1 MSDRLESYR
10 RKRDFRKTAE
20 PAPAER
26 PRRKQPKAGRG
37 KPAAQAG
44 GALRFVVHRHEAR
57 RLHYDLR
64 LEAEGVLLSWAVPKG
79 FSYDPADKRLAVHTE
94 DHPLEYEHFEGVIP
108 KGEYGAGTMTIWDHG
123 VYRSLKLSAPVEA
136 VRRGELKLLMRGR
149 RLRGEWHLVRMRR
162 QDSREDQ
169 WLLFKARDRYART
182 GGESE
187 LVPQVDLSRAPEA
200 PFPEGLKAM
209 LPRKGTRPFSD
220 PGWLFEA
227 AFSGRRLLAEKQ
239 GDEVRFRGPDG
250 KPVEAQAGRVIEE
263 LARLRAENAV
273 LDGTLVALDP
283 GGRPSLEALRA
294 DAGERLFY
302 YACDLLYMEDWDL
315 RSLPLLD
322 RKAALS
328 AILPRAADASSRPG
342 LHGGPGASGAVQY
355 LDHVRADGETLA
367 ATVAAAGLETVWA
380 RKADA
385 PYRAGSSSD
394 WREIRVSPKA
404 ANLKLSFAEALAGSA
419 PGRGGARGGLKG
431 RLGAAN
437 LRGIK
442 LTHLD
447 KVFWP
452 GEGYT
457 KAELIGYYD
466 QVAELLLPH
475 LAERPVH
482 MLRYPDGINGKSFY
496 QRQAPEYLPEWIETI
511 PIQDEEEGG
520 PPVPH
525 IICNHRAALLYVINL
540 GSIDLHPWLSRR
552 GSLES
557 PDWAV
562 LDLDAKEAPFPNVV
576 RLAREAGKLLRG
588 LGLRPCLKTSGASG
602 MHIYI
607 PLKPGYTY
615 DQSRLFCEAI
625 ARMLAAENREI
636 ASAER
641 APGARQGKVYLDF
654 LQNRKS
660 ATVVPPYAVRPLPG
674 APVSMPLD
682 WDELDL
688 DLVPGRFTI
697 ATAPRR
703 LAASGDLFR
712 AVLSDRQDLGEAIG
726 RIEGMVRQ
734 RRR

>member
-1 MSDRLESYR
+1 
-10 RKRDFRKTAE
+10 
-20 PAPAER
+20 
-26 PRRKQPKAGRG
+26 
-37 KPAAQAG
+37 
-44 GALRFVVHRHEAR
+44 
-57 RLHYDLR
+57 
-64 LEAEGVLLSWAVPKG
+64 
-79 FSYDPADKRLAVHTE
+79 
-94 DHPLEYEHFEGVIP
+94 
-108 KGEYGAGTMTIWDHG
+108 
-123 VYRSLKLSAPVEA
+123 
-136 VRRGELKLLMRGR
+136 
-149 RLRGEWHLVRMRR
+149 
-162 QDSREDQ
+162 
-169 WLLFKARDRYART
+169 
-182 GGESE
+182 
-187 LVPQVDLSRAPEA
+187 
-200 PFPEGLKAM
+200 
-209 LPRKGTRPFSD
+209 
-220 PGWLFEA
+220 
-227 AFSGRRLLAEKQ
+227 
-239 GDEVRFRGPDG
+239 
-250 KPVEAQAGRVIEE
+250 
-263 LARLRAENAV
+263 
-273 LDGTLVALDP
+273 
-283 GGRPSLEALRA
+283 
-294 DAGERLFY
+294 
-302 YACDLLYMEDWDL
+302 
-315 RSLPLLD
+315 
-322 RKAALS
+322 
-328 AILPRAADASSRPG
+328 
-342 LHGGPGASGAVQY
+342 VQY
-355 LDHVRADGETLA
+355 LDHIRADGETLA
-367 ATVAAAGLETVWA
+367 ATVAAAGLEAMWA

-385 PYRAGSSSD
+385 PYRAGSSPN
-394 WREIRVSPKA
+394 WKEIRLSPKA
-404 ANLKLSFAEALAGSA
+404 ANLKLSFAEALACAA
-419 PGRGGARGGLKG
+419 PGRGGARGNPRG
-431 RLGAAN
+431 RLGA
-437 LRGIK
+437 LKGIRF
-442 LTHLD
+442 THLD

-466 QVAELLLPH
+466 QVAEHLLPH

-562 LDLDAKEAPFPNVV
+562 LDLDAKEAPFPNVI
-576 RLAREAGKLLRG
+576 RMAREAGKLLRG
-588 LGLRPCLKTSGASG
+588 LGLRPYLKTSGASG

-625 ARMLAAENREI
+625 ARILAADNREL

-688 DLVPGRFTI
+688 DLVPGQFTI

-726 RIEGMVRQ
+726 RIEGLVRQ

>member
-20 PAPAER
+20 PAPAKR
-26 PRRKQPKAGRG
+26 PRIE
-37 KPAAQAG
+37 AG
-44 GALRFVVHRHEAR
+44 GTLRFVVHRHEAR

-123 VYRSLKLSAPVEA
+123 VYRSLKPAAPVEA
-136 VRRGELKLLMRGR
+136 VRKGELKLVMRGR

-162 QDSREDQ
+162 QESREDQ

-182 GGESE
+182 GGEPE
-187 LVPQVDLSRAPEA
+187 LVPQVDLGRAPEA

-209 LPRKGTRPFSD
+209 LPRKGARPFSD
-220 PGWLFEA
+220 LGWVFEA
-227 AFSGRRLLAEKQ
+227 AFTGRRLLAEKK
-239 GDEVRFRGPDG
+239 GEEIRFRGPDG
-250 KPVEAQAGRVIEE
+250 KPAEVQARRVIEE
-263 LARLRAENAV
+263 LLRLRAENAV
-273 LDGTLVALDP
+273 LDGTLVALDG
-283 GGRPSLEALRA
+283 GGRPSLEALRVEGA
-294 DAGERLFY
+294 DGAEPLFY
-302 YACDLLYMEDWDL
+302 YACDLLYLEEWDL
-315 RSLPLLD
+315 RPLPLLD
-322 RKAALS
+322 RKAAL
-328 AILPRAADASSRPG
+328 AAVLPRAPDASPHPG
-342 LHGGPGASGAVQY
+342 LHGGPGVSGAVQY
-355 LDHVRADGETLA
+355 LDHVRADGEALA
-367 ATVAAAGLETVWA
+367 ATVAAAGLEAVWA

-404 ANLKLSFAEALAGSA
+404 ANLKLSFTEALAGA
-419 PGRGGARGGLKG
+419 GPRRGKGARGGGNLKG
-431 RLGAAN
+431 QDGAAG
-437 LRGIK
+437 LRGTK

-457 KAELIGYYD
+457 KAELISYYD

-482 MLRYPDGINGKSFY
+482 MLRYPDGIQGKSFY

-520 PPVPH
+520 PAVPY

-562 LDLDAKEAPFPNVV
+562 LDLDAKEAPFPNVI

-625 ARMLAAENREI
+625 ARMLAAEHREL

-641 APGARQGKVYLDF
+641 APGARRGKVYLDF

-688 DLVPGRFTI
+688 DLLPGRFTI

-703 LAASGDLFR
+703 LSAAGDLFR

-726 RIEGMVRQ
+726 RIEGLV
-734 RRR
+734 RRRRR